1 MSEVPPRGQR
11 LGVRLRGLRLGWGV
25 TQRQLS
31 DALGLSGALV
41 SSWENGTAVP
51 PEERLNGY
59 ARFFASRRSTERRPA
74 ALIPSEDLT
83 AEEERV
89 RSELID
95 ELVRLREEAL
105 DGSVVRPRET
115 GALGGRFWY
124 FPDGQPITILC
135 TPLSQGQLGYTP
147 QAGEAGRLP
156 AAVQYATNP
165 SHPNAV
171 QNLGNGDIDALLELV
186 GHIRAENPTADV
198 RWLTYDRITS
208 ADQLTGHL
216 VVLGGGD
223 ADKSPLL
230 PSGDTSTVFALQN
243 QLNIPV
249 NAQLTPGGDPEFDG
263 EFRIPVDSDGV
274 PTSDPEKAEKEEV
287 YRPRFLRD
295 ETRPDRPRLLARGV
309 PQLSADLAFIVRSR
323 SPLNPDARL
332 TMLSGI
338 FSRGTYGAVRAFT
351 DATFRARNEQWLAGA
366 LDPEDFWILFQVAV
380 IAEKTIP
387 PDLSRASNRLRM
399 SSPRSTVV
407 VTGELESGRASR
419 AMLQLK

>member
-1 MSEVPPRGQR
+1 MAMTEETAPRG
-11 LGVRLRGLRLGWGV
+11 LNGRLRELRQAWSV

-59 ARFFASRRSTERRPA
+59 ARFFATRRSLQTRPPK
-74 ALIPSEDLT
+74 LIPAEDLT
-83 AEEERV
+83 GEEERV

-105 DGSVVRPRET
+105 DGPVARPRDT

-124 FPDGQPITILC
+124 FPDGQPIIILC
-135 TPLSQGQLGYTP
+135 SPLSQRQLGFTV
-147 QAGEAGRLP
+147 EAAEEGALAP
-156 AAVQYATNP
+156 IAQYATNP
-165 SHPNAV
+165 SHPNAIR
-171 QNLGNGDIDALLELV
+171 NLGNGDIDALLELV

-223 ADKSPLL
+223 SEQTPL
-230 PSGDTSTVFALQN
+230 PTGDTSMVALLKE
-243 QLNIPV
+243 QLDFPIFPRWD
-249 NAQLTPGGDPEFDG
+249 TPEGAEPSEVHSEFGG
-263 EFRIPVDSDGV
+263 EFVVTVDATGK
-274 PTSDPEKAEKEEV
+274 PTDDPEKIAAEEV

-295 ETRPDRPRLLARGV
+295 EATDDRPRLMARGA
-309 PQLSADLAFIVRSR
+309 PQLFNDVAYIVRTR
-323 SPLNPDARL
+323 NPFNPSAKL
-332 TMLSGI
+332 TMFSGI

-351 DATFRARNEQWLAGA
+351 DATFRARNEQWIANA
-366 LDPEDFWILFQVAV
+366 LDPEDFWILCRV
-380 IAEKTIP
+380 TIVVDNTIT
-387 PDLSRASNRLRM
+387 PDLSRAANRLRM
-399 SSPRSTVV
+399 SS
-407 VTGELESGRASR
+407 
-419 AMLQLK
+419 